1 VLPTS
6 SQQISFT
13 VLVVVAFVLKTF
25 DILHLIIRQ
34 ASTDMFFIDWEKP
47 KAGMKNFLIIGN
59 FFVVLGNANTVS
71 VWRTYFVANEFHEIQ
86 TFRRINPTF
95 QLFFVLFLLKVI
107 KILFFFRIW
116 INLNWEIL
124 FLR

>member
-1 VLPTS
+1 
-6 SQQISFT
+6 
-13 VLVVVAFVLKTF
+13 LV
-25 DILHLIIRQ
+25 IRQ
-34 ASTDMFFIDWEKP
+34 ASADIFFIDWEKP
-47 KAGMKNFLIIGN
+47 KAGMKNFFSYLK
-59 FFVVLGNANTVS
+59 FFIAIGNANTVS

-107 KILFFFRIW
+107 KILSFFRIW
-116 INLNWEIL
+116 INLNREIL

>member
-59 FFVVLGNANTVS
+59 FFCCLRKCEYGFCMANIFC
-71 VWRTYFVANEFHEIQ
+71 R
-86 TFRRINPTF
+86 
-95 QLFFVLFLLKVI
+95 K
-107 KILFFFRIW
+107 
-116 INLNWEIL
+116 
-124 FLR
+124 